1 MRGYGTFWVC
11 SVLLRCLA
19 IVVALGVLISS
30 GFDSPLRLN
39 PLNTRLVTVYFLQA
53 PIEVDR
59 TLFVA
64 ASLVWRLVLGL
75 SFAALLWTAGVGM
88 WAIGEI
94 HIFSGD
100 VYSYLKRRAR
110 REAERREQLERY
122 RPEPQFSSSPPP
134 PERFRKLRNRR
145 PADARS
151 DAVESFR
158 EREPL
163 SARTRREGTE
173 ADLAPEPQEAEH
185 RPRPKQQRP
194 LTPREFGAVKDYR
207 LYRRSV
213 RRTNDDEP

>member
-1 MRGYGTFWVC
+1 MRGYGAFWIS
-11 SVLLRCLA
+11 SVLLRSLA
-19 IVVALGVLISS
+19 IVVALGVLISA
-30 GFDSPLRLN
+30 GFDSPLR
-39 PLNTRLVTVYFLQA
+39 PSPFNTRMVTVYFLQA

-64 ASLVWRLVLGL
+64 ASLVWRLIVGL
-75 SFAALLWTAGVGM
+75 SFAALLWTAGVGI
-88 WAIGEI
+88 WALGEV

-122 RPEPQFSSSPPP
+122 RPEPQFSNSPPP

-145 PADARS
+145 PADSRS

-163 SARTRREGTE
+163 SGRTRRDSPD

-194 LTPREFGAVKDYR
+194 LTPRELGAVKDYR

-213 RRTNDDEP
+213 RRTNEDEL